1 MYAGAPAGVA
11 ELLSQP
17 KAREILLP
25 NVPLGPMFRQL
36 LKTAPGPSVFRPA
49 EPNRTELD
57 LEKLGSIR
65 PLVVIKSQKIRQA
78 LLKEQDPDL
87 ETTEKIIQLAELLEE
102 NVRHFGNSIN
112 PADYTVAKLHNHQPK
127 RHKQQQSN
135 SFVKNEYKPCE
146 TCDSTKHFRSKCK
159 YPEFTC
165 NFCKK
170 TGHLEK
176 VCRQK
181 KNEKNSTKHIST
193 IYQLDC
199 PNYMKRPIKHS
210 SPFSLKVNSYD
221 FTFEL
226 DTGTFNTIISMEDWY
241 KLGSLTICL
250 SNLKLKCYSG
260 NALKIKGECSV
271 KV

>member
-1 MYAGAPAGVA
+1 
-11 ELLSQP
+11 
-17 KAREILLP
+17 
-25 NVPLGPMFRQL
+25 
-36 LKTAPGPSVFRPA
+36 
-49 EPNRTELD
+49 
-57 LEKLGSIR
+57 
-65 PLVVIKSQKIRQA
+65 
-78 LLKEQDPDL
+78 EQDPDL